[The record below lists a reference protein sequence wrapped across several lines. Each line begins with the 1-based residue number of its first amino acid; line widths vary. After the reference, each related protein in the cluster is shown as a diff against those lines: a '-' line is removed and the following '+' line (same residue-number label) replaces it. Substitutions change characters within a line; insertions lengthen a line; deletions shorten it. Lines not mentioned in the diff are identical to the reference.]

1 MTPADPLAG
10 WAWFDDRAAAGEP
23 AIDPSQADICHA
35 AAVCFATAAG
45 RQVLRHLE
53 RSFLDRRLSP
63 TASDALLR
71 HVEGQRS
78 VVAYLLALSQR
89 GRESPAPSR

>member
-1 MTPADPLAG
+1 MTPAGPLAG
-10 WAWFDDRAAAGEP
+10 WAWFDGSAVSEP
-23 AIDPSQADICHA
+23 ATHIGHPDICHD
-35 AAVCFATAAG
+35 AAVCFSTAAG
-45 RQVLRHLE
+45 REVLRHLE
-53 RSFLDRRLSP
+53 RSFLDRRLPP

-78 VVAYLLALSQR
+78 VVAHLLALCER

>member
-1 MTPADPLAG
+1 MTPADLPPG
-10 WAWFDDRAAAGEP
+10 WAWFDGDDAAGG
-23 AIDPSQADICHA
+23 ASTGICHD

-45 RQVLRHLE
+45 RQVLHHLE
-53 RSFLDRRLSP
+53 RSFLNRRLPP

-78 VVAYLLALSQR
+78 VVAHLLALCER